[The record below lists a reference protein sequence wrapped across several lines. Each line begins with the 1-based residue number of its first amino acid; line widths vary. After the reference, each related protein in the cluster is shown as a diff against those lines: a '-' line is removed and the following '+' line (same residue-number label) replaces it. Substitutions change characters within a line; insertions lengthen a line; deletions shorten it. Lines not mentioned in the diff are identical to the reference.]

1 LRLTGL
7 SHHRDAVGEWGL
19 AVKETYPELED
30 IHLQERADPSLVPG
44 AQYGKAYSLKKV
56 WRYEGSKRPCG
67 ESCRLLNGQ
76 RGHFDLSGAIQ
87 DAVKDPTGMREV
99 LLHCSGY
106 KGSVKQRNS
115 LRCSNRLSF
124 NSAFFRFRNR
134 IVKTKHSDKTLAV
147 KNSPSNCLACM
158 DWGIL
163 ELAGLA
169 NGSAFLTARVGQFVG
184 RYIPTFFLCLFLIIE
199 PRRRHQFANALA
211 SPETRKTGKIKIEG
225 AVMLFTTFE
234 RCNCG
239 GKIVKIV
246 EIS

>member
-1 LRLTGL
+1 
-7 SHHRDAVGEWGL
+7 
-19 AVKETYPELED
+19 
-30 IHLQERADPSLVPG
+30 
-44 AQYGKAYSLKKV
+44 
-56 WRYEGSKRPCG
+56 
-67 ESCRLLNGQ
+67 
-76 RGHFDLSGAIQ
+76 
-87 DAVKDPTGMREV
+87 
-99 LLHCSGY
+99 
-106 KGSVKQRNS
+106 
-115 LRCSNRLSF
+115 
-124 NSAFFRFRNR
+124 
-134 IVKTKHSDKTLAV
+134 VKTKHSDKTLAV

-184 RYIPTFFLCLFLIIE
+184 RYIPTFFLRLFLIIE

-211 SPETRKTGKIKIEG
+211 SPETQKTGKIKIEG